1 MRSATVFLLV
11 VFWVTNIWAETNGDY
26 DYPFDDTFVATVVGT
41 PSPYRAEL
49 PDKIPL
55 KRDSLIIFEDREV
68 PEIFWYT
75 DEFEYSYALQDGPA
89 PLVFIIAGTG
99 GSHAGNTTQM
109 LARALYQ
116 GGFHI
121 VALSSPTFE
130 NFIVSASRTSI
141 PGHAFGDAE
150 DLYRVM
156 ERIWGELET
165 KAEATD
171 FYLTGYSLG
180 AFNTAFV
187 TWLDEQKQV
196 FNFRK
201 ALLINP
207 PWRLYSS
214 LSLLDRMTENIPGGL
229 DNFPRFFQKLVRGL
243 TEVYKKADRVDLGE
257 DTLYAAYEALDLK
270 NEELAAL
277 IGVVFR
283 IASSNM
289 AFTSDVM
296 TNIGYIKPKN
306 LRFTKNSSLA
316 KYNQVGVRLGL
327 TDYFHDYFY
336 PYYWRQDASVTREQ
350 LIELMSLASI
360 EEYLRDNEKI
370 EVMHNQNDL
379 ILAPG
384 EIDHFRRVF
393 GARAK
398 IYPKGGHL
406 GNMEHRDNIAH
417 MVSVFKQ

>member
-1 MRSATVFLLV
+1 MRSATVFMLL
-11 VFWVTNIWAETNGDY
+11 VFWVSSPWAANDGTY

-41 PSPYRAEL
+41 PSPFRAEL
-49 PDKIPL
+49 PDKIPV
-55 KRDSLIIFEDREV
+55 KTDSLTIFEDREV

-75 DEFEYSYALQDGPA
+75 DEFKYSYAVQDGPA

-99 GSHAGNTTQM
+99 GSHAGSSTQM
-109 LARALYQ
+109 LARAFYQ
-116 GGFHI
+116 AGFHV
-121 VALSSPTFE
+121 VALSSPTYE
-130 NFIVSASRTSI
+130 NFVVSASSTSI

-150 DLYRVM
+150 DLYRAM
-156 ERIWGELET
+156 ERIWGELKGDTEVT
-165 KAEATD
+165 G
-171 FYLTGYSLG
+171 FYVTGYSLG
-180 AFNTAFV
+180 GFNAAFV
-187 TWLDEQKQV
+187 TWLDEQKQI

-214 LSLLDRMTENIPGGL
+214 LSLLDRMIENIPGGV

-257 DTLYAAYEALDLK
+257 DALYAAYEALDLK
-270 NEELAAL
+270 DEQLAAL

-296 TNIGYIKPKN
+296 TNFGYIKPKN
-306 LRFTKNSSLA
+306 LRLTKNTSLA
-316 KYNQVGVRLGL
+316 KYNQVGVRLGF

-336 PYYWRQDASVTREQ
+336 PYYKALDPSVTREQ
-350 LIELMSLASI
+350 LIELMSLATI
-360 EEYLRDNEKI
+360 EEYLRENEKI
-370 EVMHNQNDL
+370 EVMHNENDL

-384 EIDHFRRVF
+384 EIDNFRRVF
-393 GARAK
+393 GARAR

-406 GNMEHRDNIAH
+406 GNMEFRDNIGRLI
-417 MVSVFKQ
+417 SVLKQ

>member
-1 MRSATVFLLV
+1 MSRATVLLLV
-11 VFWVTNIWAETNGDY
+11 VFWVSSAWATSDGVY
-26 DYPFDDTFVATVVGT
+26 DYPFDDAFVATVVGT
-41 PSPYRAEL
+41 PSPFRAEL

-55 KRDSLIIFEDREV
+55 KRDSLTIFEDREV

-75 DEFEYSYALQDGPA
+75 DEFHYSYAVQDGAA

-99 GSHAGNTTQM
+99 GSHAGDSTQM
-109 LARALYQ
+109 LARAFYQ
-116 GGFHI
+116 AGFHI
-121 VALSSPTFE
+121 VALSSPTLE
-130 NFIVSASRTSI
+130 NFVVSASTTSI

-156 ERIWGELET
+156 ERIWDRLKT
-165 KAEATD
+165 KIEVSD
-171 FYLTGYSLG
+171 FYVTGYSLG
-180 AFNTAFV
+180 GFNAAFV
-187 TWLDEQKQV
+187 SWLDEQKQL

-214 LSLLDRMTENIPGGL
+214 LSLLDRMIENIPGGI

-257 DTLYAAYEALDLK
+257 DALYAAYEALDLK
-270 NEELAAL
+270 DEELAAL

-289 AFTSDVM
+289 VFTSDVM
-296 TNIGYIKPKN
+296 TNYGYIKPKH
-306 LRFTKNSSLA
+306 LRLTKNSSLTR
-316 KYNQVGVRLGL
+316 YNQVGVRLGF

-336 PYYWRQDASVTREQ
+336 PYYKAQDPSVTRKK

-360 EEYLRDNEKI
+360 EDYLRENHKI
-370 EVMHNQNDL
+370 ELMHNENDL

-384 EIDHFRRVF
+384 EIDNFRRVF
-393 GARAK
+393 GERAK
-398 IYPKGGHL
+398 IFPKGGHL
-406 GNMEHRDNIAH
+406 GNMEYRDNIAH
-417 MVSVFKQ
+417 MISVFKQ